1 MGVGYD
7 TGCYFML
14 FLLYVES
21 VLKSVESVIH
31 CVERKVRYFQKKCKK
46 RLNSLNMVLKV
57 KSLV

>member
-7 TGCYFML
+7 TRCYFML

-31 CVERKVRYFQKKCKK
+31 CVERKVGYFQKNVKK
-46 RLNSLNMVLKV
+46 DLTV
-57 KSLV
+57 